1 MLEPGASKFS
11 HLFGAPVACNES
23 RTSTG
28 RLDVRWALACAVLF
42 CSRAFSVST
51 ALADNDP
58 NRDVPCVSE
67 QIDVSEA
74 EFRTCF
80 LPVRPDP
87 DHNPDGA
94 RQRANKAMLLPCL
107 KDANPA
113 LTNAALD
120 AAMDACRPEG
130 PDRH

>member
-1 MLEPGASKFS
+1 VKWVF
-11 HLFGAPVACNES
+11 
-23 RTSTG
+23 
-28 RLDVRWALACAVLF
+28 ACALLF
-42 CSRAFSVST
+42 CSRAFSAST

-58 NRDVPCVSE
+58 NRDVSCVSE
-67 QIDVSEA
+67 QIDVTEA

-80 LPVRPDP
+80 MPVQPDP

-94 RQRANKAMLLPCL
+94 TQRANKAMLLPCL
-107 KDANPA
+107 QKANPA

-130 PDRH
+130 PIRH

>member
-1 MLEPGASKFS
+1 
-11 HLFGAPVACNES
+11 
-23 RTSTG
+23 
-28 RLDVRWALACAVLF
+28 VRWALAFAVLF
-42 CSRAFSVST
+42 CFSASA

-67 QIDVSEA
+67 QIDVSA
-74 EFRTCF
+74 AAFRSCF

-87 DHNPDGA
+87 DHHPDGA
-94 RQRANKAMLLPCL
+94 AQRANKAMLLPCL
-107 KDANPA
+107 QKANPA

-130 PDRH
+130 PMRQ